1 MYSSGGTRTQDL
13 PAFVIE
19 DSQASVSITE
29 ANFSNNAYKT
39 LIVVKK
45 KGQSV
50 SELKRGQTPGN
61 TGGSMIP
68 LWSTP

>member
-29 ANFSNNAYKT
+29 ANFSNNAYRA
-39 LIVVKK
+39 LVVVRKQ
-45 KGQSV
+45 GRDV
-50 SELKRGQTPGN
+50 FELKRGQTPAG

>member
-1 MYSSGGTRTQDL
+1 
-13 PAFVIE
+13 VE
-19 DSQASVSITE
+19 DSQASFSITE
-29 ANFSNNAYKT
+29 ANFSNNAYKS

-45 KGQSV
+45 KGQAV